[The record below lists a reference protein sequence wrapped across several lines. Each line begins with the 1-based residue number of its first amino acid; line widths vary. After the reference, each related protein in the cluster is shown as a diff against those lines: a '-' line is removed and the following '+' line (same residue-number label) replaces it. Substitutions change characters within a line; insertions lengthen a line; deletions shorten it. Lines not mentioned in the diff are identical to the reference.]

1 MTENPSARW
10 VRFNC
15 SILVISCHLSY
26 LLIIGSHSVT
36 EMKINRGKIWNPPGF
51 SWCCLSR
58 SVGLTERNPGL
69 TECFQRVSWGKAIL
83 AHWQACALSLSLSP
97 SAVATWICGR
107 VNWTGRITS
116 VLQNHFLSAV
126 NTSASHWRV
135 GWCRVRAVAYRAQLL
150 PLSAAYRASTS
161 KRNTIY
167 LQWMHRFFVM

>member
-1 MTENPSARW
+1 MSTFQLLNSCYFLPSELSINNRFSQCHWDENKQRKDLKSSW
-10 VRFNC
+10 LF
-15 SILVISCHLSY
+15 LVLPQPQC
-26 LLIIGSHSVT
+26 GSH
-36 EMKINRGKIWNPPGF
+36 RAQ
-51 SWCCLSR
+51 SR
-58 SVGLTERNPGL
+58 SDGVFSKSFLRESYSGSLTSL
-69 TECFQRVSWGKAIL
+69 C
-83 AHWQACALSLSLSP
+83 SLSLSP

-167 LQWMHRFFVM
+167 LQWMHRLFVM